1 MGNTVGTVTTVFIL
15 DDHEIVR
22 RGLTELINSQPDMR
36 VIGEAATAHG
46 AVRGVAQSTP
56 DVAILDVR
64 LGEGCG
70 LDVCRQLRRSN
81 PSVASMMLTSIT
93 DDRLL
98 LAAHAAG
105 AAALCLKS
113 IRPADL
119 IETIRTVAKGADLI
133 GDRVVQHATHS
144 LVDEADVGLAELSER
159 ERRMVELIGLGWSN
173 RQIADELIFAEKTVK
188 NYVSRLL
195 SKLDMTRRAE
205 VAALAG
211 RMAEREAG
219 WQALTNGERTAGK
232 RTMVSL

>member
-1 MGNTVGTVTTVFIL
+1 MGNIASTDTTIFIL

-22 RGLTELINSQPDMR
+22 RGLTELINAQPDMR
-36 VIGEAATAHG
+36 VVGEAATTSRAL
-46 AVRGVAQSTP
+46 RGIARTKP

-70 LDVCRQLRRSN
+70 LDVCRQISRTH
-81 PSVASMMLTSIT
+81 PTVIPMMFTSVT
-93 DDRLL
+93 DERLL
-98 LAAHAAG
+98 VEAHLAG
-105 AAALCLKS
+105 AAAICLKS

-119 IETIRTVAKGADLI
+119 VAAIRTVASGTGLI
-133 GDRVVQHATHS
+133 DTDEVERAMQT
-144 LVDEADVGLAELSER
+144 LVRGVEPALAELSER

-211 RMAEREAG
+211 RVAEREAG
-219 WQALTNGERTAGK
+219 WQELTNGERS
-232 RTMVSL
+232 MVPG